1 LTDVRRRPALWA
13 QAQLLA
19 QDTAEGPDG
28 LAHTPSTVLRG
39 DLAQG
44 RLDYGPPIA
53 VIDIGSNSV
62 RLVVYEGLTRSPTP
76 IFNEK
81 VLCGLGR
88 EVQSTGLL
96 AADAVEKAL
105 AALRRFRTLCDR
117 IEVPQ
122 LLVIATAACRD
133 ATNGRAFVDEAE
145 RVCRS
150 KIELISG
157 KREAE
162 LSALGVV
169 SGFHRPDGI
178 VGDLGGGSLEL
189 TDIHGVR
196 VKPGVTLPLGGLALQ
211 DVSAKSVKKAEKIVK
226 KALGGARLLAAGAGR
241 TFYAIGGT
249 WRALARLHMWQT
261 GYPLHVMHG
270 YVIPARE
277 ALDFSGLVH
286 RVNPETLSQIE
297 VVADARRPLLSY
309 AALVLE
315 HLVRLARPKD
325 IVISALGVREGLLF
339 SLLTEEERRKDPLI
353 AAASELNLLRSRS
366 PAHGQE
372 LITWT
377 DRFIAS
383 SGLDETAEERRLR
396 HAACL
401 LADIGWRAHPDYR
414 GEQSLNI
421 IANAAFVAIDHPG
434 RTFLALAVFFRHVG
448 LVDEELSPRL
458 RELAST
464 RVLDR
469 ARVLGAALRV
479 AYLVSASTPGV
490 LPRTPMLVERG
501 RLVLRF
507 DESLKSLA
515 GERVFARLRQ
525 LARLIGREPVM
536 DAGNVPITVAGS

>member
-1 LTDVRRRPALWA
+1 MDI
-13 QAQLLA
+13 
-19 QDTAEGPDG
+19 
-28 LAHTPSTVLRG
+28 
-39 DLAQG
+39 AQG
-44 RLDYGPPIA
+44 RLDHGPPIA

-96 AADAVEKAL
+96 AADAVDKAL
-105 AALRRFRTLCDR
+105 SALRRFRALCDR
-117 IEVPQ
+117 MEVAQ
-122 LLVIATAACRD
+122 LWSIATAAARD
-133 ATNGRAFVDEAE
+133 ASNGKSFVAEAE
-145 RVCRS
+145 RICGC
-150 KIELISG
+150 KIDVLSG

-189 TDIHGVR
+189 TEVHGHR
-196 VKPGVTLPLGGLALQ
+196 IKGGVTLPLGGLALQ
-211 DVSAKSVKKAEKIVK
+211 DVSAKSIKKAERIVK
-226 KALGGARLLAAGAGR
+226 KMLDDARLLEGGAGR

-270 YVIPARE
+270 YRLPAKE
-277 ALDFSGLVH
+277 ASDFSSLVH
-286 RVNPETLSQIE
+286 RVDPEMLSQIE
-297 VVADARRPLLSY
+297 VVTDARRPLLAY

-315 HLVRLARPKD
+315 YLVRMARPRD
-325 IVISALGVREGLLF
+325 VVVSALGVREGLLY
-339 SLLTEEERRKDPLI
+339 SMLDPKEREKDPLI

-366 PAHGQE
+366 PAHGEE
-372 LITWT
+372 LTAWT
-377 DRFIAS
+377 DRFMAS
-383 SGLDETAEERRLR
+383 SGIEETADERRLR

-434 RTFLALAVFFRHVG
+434 RAYISLAVFFRHVG

-479 AYLVSASTPGV
+479 AYLVSASMPGV
-490 LPRTPMLVERG
+490 LPKTPMLVERG
-501 RLVLRF
+501 RLMLRF
-507 DESLKSLA
+507 DNGFKALA
-515 GERVFARLRQ
+515 GERVFIRLRQ

-536 DAGNVPITVAGS
+536 EMG

>member
-1 LTDVRRRPALWA
+1 MDI
-13 QAQLLA
+13 
-19 QDTAEGPDG
+19 
-28 LAHTPSTVLRG
+28 
-39 DLAQG
+39 AQG
-44 RLDYGPPIA
+44 RLDHGPPIA

-88 EVQSTGLL
+88 EVQTTGLL
-96 AADAVEKAL
+96 AADAVDKAL
-105 AALRRFRTLCDR
+105 SALRRFRALCDR
-117 IEVPQ
+117 MEVAQ
-122 LLVIATAACRD
+122 HWSIATAAARD
-133 ATNGRAFVDEAE
+133 ASNGKSFVSEAE
-145 RVCRS
+145 RICRC
-150 KIELISG
+150 KIDVLSG

-189 TDIHGVR
+189 TEVHGHR
-196 VKPGVTLPLGGLALQ
+196 IKGGVTLPLGGLALQ
-211 DVSAKSVKKAEKIVK
+211 DVSAKSIKKAERIVK
-226 KALGGARLLAAGAGR
+226 KALDDARLLEGGAGR

-270 YVIPARE
+270 YRLPAKE
-277 ALDFSGLVH
+277 ASDFSSLVH
-286 RVNPETLSQIE
+286 RVDPEMLSQIE
-297 VVADARRPLLSY
+297 VVTDARRPLLAY

-315 HLVRLARPKD
+315 HLVRMARPKD
-325 IVISALGVREGLLF
+325 VVISALGVREGLLY
-339 SLLTEEERRKDPLI
+339 SMLDPKEREKDPLI

-366 PAHGQE
+366 PAHGEE
-372 LITWT
+372 LTAWT
-377 DRFIAS
+377 DRFMAS
-383 SGLDETAEERRLR
+383 SGIEETADERRLR

-434 RTFLALAVFFRHVG
+434 RAYIALAVFFRHVG

-479 AYLVSASTPGV
+479 AYLVSASMPGV
-490 LPRTPMLVERG
+490 LPKTPMLVERG

-507 DESLKSLA
+507 DNGLKALA
-515 GERVFARLRQ
+515 GERVFIRLRQ
-525 LARLIGREPVM
+525 LARLVGREPVM
-536 DAGNVPITVAGS
+536 EAG

>member
-1 LTDVRRRPALWA
+1 MDI
-13 QAQLLA
+13 
-19 QDTAEGPDG
+19 
-28 LAHTPSTVLRG
+28 
-39 DLAQG
+39 AQG
-44 RLDYGPPIA
+44 RLDHGPPIA

-88 EVQSTGLL
+88 EVQTTGLL
-96 AADAVEKAL
+96 AADAVDKAL
-105 AALRRFRTLCDR
+105 SALRRFRALCDR
-117 IEVPQ
+117 MEVAQ
-122 LLVIATAACRD
+122 LWSIATAAARD
-133 ATNGRAFVDEAE
+133 ASNGKSFVTEAE
-145 RVCRS
+145 RICGC
-150 KIELISG
+150 KIDVLSG

-189 TDIHGVR
+189 TEVHGHR
-196 VKPGVTLPLGGLALQ
+196 IKGGVTLPLGGLALQ
-211 DVSAKSVKKAEKIVK
+211 DVSAKSIKKAERIVK
-226 KALGGARLLAAGAGR
+226 KALDDARLLEGGAGR

-270 YVIPARE
+270 YVMPARE
-277 ALDFSGLVH
+277 AFDFSSLVH
-286 RVNPETLSQIE
+286 RVDPEMLSQIE
-297 VVADARRPLLSY
+297 VVTDARRPLLAY

-315 HLVRLARPKD
+315 NLVRIAKPKD
-325 IVISALGVREGLLF
+325 VVISALGVREGLLY
-339 SLLTEEERRKDPLI
+339 SMLEPKEREKDPLI
-353 AAASELNLLRSRS
+353 AAACELNLLRSRS
-366 PAHGQE
+366 PAHGEE
-372 LITWT
+372 LTAWT
-377 DRFIAS
+377 DRFMAS
-383 SGLDETAEERRLR
+383 SGIEETADERRLR

-421 IANAAFVAIDHPG
+421 IANAAFVAIDHPS
-434 RTFLALAVFFRHVG
+434 RAYIALAVFFRHVG

-479 AYLVSASTPGV
+479 AYLVSASMPGV
-490 LPRTPMLVERG
+490 LPKTPMLVERG

-507 DESLKSLA
+507 DNGLKALA
-515 GERVFARLRQ
+515 GERVFIRLRQ
-525 LARLIGREPVM
+525 LARLVGREPVM
-536 DAGNVPITVAGS
+536 EAG

>member
-1 LTDVRRRPALWA
+1 LWA
-13 QAQLLA
+13 QAQQLA

-28 LAHTPSTVLRG
+28 HAHTPSYVLPG

-44 RLDYGPPIA
+44 RIDYGPPIA

-133 ATNGRAFVDEAE
+133 ASNGRAFVDEAE
-145 RVCRS
+145 RVCRT

-189 TDIHGVR
+189 TDIHGSR

-211 DVSAKSVKKAEKIVK
+211 DISAKSVKKAEKIVK
-226 KALGGARLLAAGAGR
+226 KALGSARLLEGGAGR

-315 HLVRLARPKD
+315 HLVRIARPKD

-401 LADIGWRAHPDYR
+401 LGDIGWRAHPDYR

-448 LVDEELSPRL
+448 LIDEELSPRL

-515 GERVFARLRQ
+515 GERVFVRLRQ

-536 DAGNVPITVAGS
+536 DAGGVPITVD